1 MPLSPQAPLAPLA
14 PLAIVPA
21 AGKAERFGGA
31 KLVARIHGETVIDRA
46 IGSLLDG
53 GVDRI
58 VVVIAPGADLTAA
71 HRLSDHRVQLVV
83 NDDPARGMFSSIQTG
98 LGVAG
103 GDPVLILPADMPFV
117 SSETVAAIIAAC
129 RHEQTI
135 VMPAIHGR
143 RGHPI
148 AFPASLHRAVLFAP
162 VTASLKEALAD
173 TGVRRVELAVQ
184 DEGILRDVDVPGDL
198 GV

>member
-1 MPLSPQAPLAPLA
+1 MALS

-31 KLVARIHGETVIDRA
+31 KLLALIHGETVIDRT

-53 GVDRI
+53 GVERI
-58 VVVIAPGADLTAA
+58 VVVIAPGADLVLAQ
-71 HRLSDHRVQLVV
+71 RLADKRVQLVV
-83 NDDPARGMFSSIQTG
+83 NDDPGRGMFSSIQTG

-117 SSETVAAIIAAC
+117 SSETVAAVIAAC
-129 RHEQTI
+129 RREHTI
-135 VMPAIHGR
+135 VMPTINGQ

-148 AFPASLHRAVLFAP
+148 AFPASLHRAVLLAP
-162 VTASLKEALAD
+162 VSASLKEALSD
-173 TGVRRVELAVQ
+173 TGARRIELPVR
-184 DEGILRDVDVPGDL
+184 DEGILRDVDVPADL
-198 GV
+198 GL